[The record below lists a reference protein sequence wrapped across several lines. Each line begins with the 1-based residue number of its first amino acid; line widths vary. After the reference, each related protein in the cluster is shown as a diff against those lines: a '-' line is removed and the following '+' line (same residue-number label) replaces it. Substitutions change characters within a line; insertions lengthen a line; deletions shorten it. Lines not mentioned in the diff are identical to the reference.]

1 MLWKLLII
9 IGLVRVLA
17 LTHKPFLC
25 SGIYTAL
32 ASIFIAL
39 SDRPVHHSFILIVV
53 VFALSSL
60 YFWLLDWLEGRR
72 IVWWIVFILGFFIP
86 MI

>member
-1 MLWKLLII
+1 MLWRFVFI
-9 IGLVRVLA
+9 IGLVRLLA
-17 LTHKPFLC
+17 ITNKPFLC

-39 SDRPVHHSFILIVV
+39 SDRPVHHSFIIIVV
-53 VFALSSL
+53 VFALSSI
-60 YFWLLDWLEGRR
+60 YFWLLDWLESRG
-72 IVWWIVFILGFFIP
+72 IVWWIVFILGFLIP

>member
-25 SGIYTAL
+25 SGIYTAMV
-32 ASIFIAL
+32 SIFIVL
-39 SDRPVHHSFILIVV
+39 SNNPFYHSVILIGIA
-53 VFALSSL
+53 FALSSL
-60 YFWLLDWLEGRR
+60 YFWLLDWLEGKGALYW
-72 IVWWIVFILGFFIP
+72 VVFILGFIIP
-86 MI
+86 LM